1 MGLRVV
7 QWATGGVGV
16 AAIKGVLEHPDL
28 ELVGCWVHSADKAGK
43 DVGDIIGT
51 EPLGVTASN
60 SVDEILALDAD
71 AVIYAPLMA
80 NPDEVAALLRSGKN
94 VVTPVGWLYPSERSA
109 APMREAALAGNATL
123 HGTGM
128 APGGISEKFPLLFS
142 AFSTGVTFVRAEEF
156 SDLRTYE
163 APDVLRHVMGFG
175 EIPEKALTGPM
186 QKMLDSGFI
195 QAVKMCVAQIDFNAD
210 PKVRATQEVAVASA
224 PIDSPL
230 GVIEPGQVAG
240 RKFHWEALVDGEPV
254 VRVTVNWLMGE
265 ENLDPAWTLGPAGQ
279 RYEMEVRGNPDIAIT
294 VKGFHSEVGGEG
306 PEHGIVG
313 TAAHCVNS
321 VPAVYAAAPGI
332 LTLLDLPLISGKAA
346 PRLQSGQGPIAG
358 R

>member
-1 MGLRVV
+1 
-7 QWATGGVGV
+7 
-16 AAIKGVLEHPDL
+16 
-28 ELVGCWVHSADKAGK
+28 
-43 DVGDIIGT
+43 
-51 EPLGVTASN
+51 
-60 SVDEILALDAD
+60 
-71 AVIYAPLMA
+71 
-80 NPDEVAALLRSGKN
+80 
-94 VVTPVGWLYPSERSA
+94 
-109 APMREAALAGNATL
+109 MREAALEGNATL

-156 SDLRTYE
+156 SDLRSYE

-175 EIPEKALTGPM
+175 EVPEKALTGPM

-195 QAVKMCVAQIDFNAD
+195 QAVKMVVDKMGFNAD
-210 PKVRATQEVAVASA
+210 PKVRATQEVAVATA

-265 ENLDPAWTLGPAGQ
+265 ENLDPAWKFGPAGQ
-279 RYEMEVRGNPDIAIT
+279 RYEMEVRGNPDITIA
-294 VKGFHSEVGGEG
+294 VKGFHSEIGGDG
-306 PEHGIVG
+306 PEYGIVG

-321 VPAVYAAAPGI
+321 VPPVCAAQPGI
-332 LTLLDLPLISGKAA
+332 LTMLDLPLISGKAA
-346 PRLQSGQGPIAG
+346 PGLG
-358 R
+358 